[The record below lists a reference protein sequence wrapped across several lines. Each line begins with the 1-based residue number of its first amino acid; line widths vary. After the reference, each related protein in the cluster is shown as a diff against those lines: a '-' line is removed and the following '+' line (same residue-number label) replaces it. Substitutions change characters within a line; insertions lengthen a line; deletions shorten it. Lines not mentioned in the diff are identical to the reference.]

1 MAVSQKKGLSTE
13 QLKTKAKAEAVKQ
26 TMKGI
31 TQAKVGEQTAAQQK
45 AGALRGAFREA
56 KGQGKL
62 GLQSSLAKQLAQQTG
77 LGSGTNKAA
86 ARQAA
91 ATAGLQGGL
100 MMGKLG
106 LEEAAQ
112 VGVAEQEAAGAKT
125 EAAAQL
131 YEQLTGEQKLD
142 KEMAEQQRGTSIDLN
157 NLIEDEINKTS
168 YTFDDDEEAAVQNL
182 INTYNSNS
190 AEFDANPNSKQRL
203 LTSLMGIYK
212 DAIDSD
218 WEDIDS
224 GTKAF
229 LTQNGVTEQDW
240 NNTAELDYG

>member
-1 MAVSQKKGLSTE
+1 MAVSQKKGLSAE

-31 TQAKVGEQTAAQQK
+31 TEAKVGEQMAAQKK
-45 AGALRGAFREA
+45 AGALRGAFGEA

-62 GLQSSLAKQLAQQTG
+62 ALQSSLAKQLAQQTG

-91 ATAGLQGGL
+91 AEAGLQGGL

-106 LEEAAQ
+106 LQEAAQ
-112 VGVAEQEAAGAKT
+112 VGAAEQEAAGAKT

-142 KEMAEQQRGTSIDLN
+142 KEMAEQQRGTAIDLD
-157 NLIEDEINKTS
+157 NLTEKAISKTEGA
-168 YTFDDDEEAAVQNL
+168 FDDEEEEAVQNL
-182 INTYNSNS
+182 INTYNSNA
-190 AEFDANPNSKQRL
+190 AEFDANPNSKQSL
-203 LTSLMGIYK
+203 LTKLMGIYK

-218 WEDIDS
+218 WEDIDA

-229 LTQNGVTEQDW
+229 LTEHGVTEQDW
-240 NNTAELDYG
+240 NNTP

>member
-1 MAVSQKKGLSTE
+1 MAVSQKKGLSAE

-31 TQAKVGEQTAAQQK
+31 TEAKVGEQTAAQKK
-45 AGALRGAFREA
+45 AGALRGAFGEA
-56 KGQGKL
+56 KEQGKL
-62 GLQSSLAKQLAQQTG
+62 ALQSSLAKQLAQQSG

-112 VGVAEQEAAGAKT
+112 VGTAEQEAAGAKT

-142 KEMAEQQRGTSIDLN
+142 KEMAEQQRGTAIDLD
-157 NLIEDEINKTS
+157 NLTEEAIAKTEGA
-168 YTFDDDEEAAVQNL
+168 FDDEEEEAVQNL
-182 INTYNSNS
+182 INTYNSN
-190 AEFDANPNSKQRL
+190 ADEFDANPNSKQNL
-203 LTSLMGIYK
+203 LTKIMGIYK
-212 DAIDSD
+212 DAIDND
-218 WEDIDS
+218 WEDIDD

-229 LTQNGVTEQDW
+229 LTQHGVTEEDW
-240 NNTAELDYG
+240 DNTAELDY

>member
-1 MAVSQKKGLSTE
+1 MAVSQKQGLSAE

-31 TQAKVGEQTAAQQK
+31 TQAKVGEQTAAQRK
-45 AGALRGAFREA
+45 AGALRGAFGEA
-56 KGQGKL
+56 KEQGKL
-62 GLQSSLAKQLAQQTG
+62 GLQSALAKQLAQQTG
-77 LGSGTNKAA
+77 LGSGANKAA

-91 ATAGLQGGL
+91 AEAGLQGGL

-106 LEEAAQ
+106 LQEAAQ
-112 VGVAEQEAAGAKT
+112 VGAAEQEAAGAKT

-142 KEMAEQQRGTSIDLN
+142 KEMAEQQRGTMIDLT
-157 NLIEDEINKTS
+157 NLMEEEINKTKGN
-168 YTFDDDEEAAVQNL
+168 FNDDEEQAVQNL
-182 INTYNSNS
+182 INLYNSNA
-190 AEFDANPNSKQRL
+190 AEFDANPNSKQKL
-203 LTSLMGIYK
+203 LTNLMGIYK

-218 WEDIDS
+218 WEDIDA

-229 LTQNGVTEQDW
+229 LNQNGITEQMW
-240 NNTAELDYG
+240 NATAEYDY